1 MESQLMDVAIIGA
14 GVAGL
19 CCACESVDRGLSV
32 NLYEQ
37 SNVIGETACSWYAG
51 GMLAPWCEAETA
63 ESVVTYWGQM
73 AIDWWDAH
81 VTPVARKGSLVLSMQ
96 RDRNELNRYARLT
109 ANHQWLDAEAIDELE
124 PDLERRFQRGLFFA
138 NEAHLDPRQSLLQ
151 LKQYFISHGGRM
163 HLGEDPQSQDLG
175 DQRVIDCRGYAARDE
190 LSQLR
195 GVKGEMLLLET
206 DEINLSRP
214 LRLLHPRY
222 PIYLVPRDN
231 HQFMLG
237 ATMIENDERDRISV
251 RSMLELLSMVYAIH
265 PGFAEAEIT
274 EIGVDVRPAFDNN
287 LPNVLRR
294 GEKLYLNGLYRHG
307 FLLGPAMA
315 KRAVNALLDEQCFE
329 ELRQCA

>member
-1 MESQLMDVAIIGA
+1 MDVAIIGA

-63 ESVVTYWGQM
+63 ESVVTDWGQM

-81 VTPVARKGSLVLSMQ
+81 VTPVTRKGSLVLSMQ

-151 LKQYFISHGGRM
+151 LKQYFIRHGGRM

>member
-1 MESQLMDVAIIGA
+1 
-14 GVAGL
+14 
-19 CCACESVDRGLSV
+19 
-32 NLYEQ
+32 
-37 SNVIGETACSWYAG
+37 
-51 GMLAPWCEAETA
+51 
-63 ESVVTYWGQM
+63 
-73 AIDWWDAH
+73 
-81 VTPVARKGSLVLSMQ
+81 
-96 RDRNELNRYARLT
+96 
-109 ANHQWLDAEAIDELE
+109 
-124 PDLERRFQRGLFFA
+124 
-138 NEAHLDPRQSLLQ
+138 
-151 LKQYFISHGGRM
+151 M

>member
-1 MESQLMDVAIIGA
+1 MDVAIIGA

-19 CCACESVDRGLSV
+19 CCACESVDRGLYV

-37 SNVIGETACSWYAG
+37 SDVLGETACSWYAG

-63 ESVVTYWGQM
+63 ESVVTDWGQM

-124 PDLERRFQRGLFFA
+124 PDLESRFQRGLFFA

-151 LKQYFISHGGRM
+151 LKQYFISHGGRL

-237 ATMIENDERDRISV
+237 ATLIENDERDRISA

-287 LPNVLRR
+287 LPDVLRR